1 MLLLCGFFA
10 HALCWKWAEIR
21 VRCQVRTLTGRTGA
35 VLSVAFSLDGKR
47 VVGGSADNRVHIWDV
62 ATGAEVSSTASGS
75 WFSV

>member
-1 MLLLCGFFA
+1 MLLFCGDFA
-10 HALCWKWAEIR
+10 HARCCKWAEIR

-47 VVGGSADNRVHIWDV
+47 VVSGSADNCVHIWDA

-75 WFSV
+75 GFSV